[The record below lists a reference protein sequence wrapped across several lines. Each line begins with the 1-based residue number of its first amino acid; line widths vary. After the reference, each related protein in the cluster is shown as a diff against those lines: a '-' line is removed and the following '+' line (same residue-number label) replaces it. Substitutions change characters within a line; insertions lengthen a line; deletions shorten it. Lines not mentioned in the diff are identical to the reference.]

1 MPWYAFLLYPFALL
15 YALTTSLRNY
25 LFDGGWKKSTKSP
38 LPTII
43 IGNLSVGGTGK
54 TPMVEYLIRLL
65 KEKYPVGTLSRGY
78 GRKTKGFI
86 RAGQSSHPGEIGDE
100 PFQIFQ
106 KFGDQIAVFVGE
118 DRVAAMRNIIQ
129 QNPHPEVMI
138 LDDAFQHRAIH
149 GDLTIL
155 LTTYQNPFFEDYLLP
170 AGRLREN
177 RKGAKRAD
185 LLVVTKCP
193 VGLTSAEKNR
203 FRAKASFYSKPDCPV
218 IFSSI
223 HYGKVYGLAIET
235 MERFSSNI
243 ILLSGLAN
251 DALLVAYVKK
261 NYTVLDILKYPDHH
275 DYSMSDFD
283 RISNCYS
290 QFISQNPVILTTE
303 KDAVKVKSNAPNGF
317 LKEIPIFVLPVEVK
331 IASEDREALEKLIF
345 QKVFQ
350 KDIYK

>member
-15 YALTTSLRNY
+15 YDLITSVRNY
-25 LFDGGWKKSTKSP
+25 LFNVGWKKSTKSP

-65 KEKYPVGTLSRGY
+65 TEKYMVGTLSRGY
-78 GRKTKGFI
+78 GRKTKGFL
-86 RAGQSSHPGEIGDE
+86 RASHTSLPGEIGDE
-100 PFQIFQ
+100 PFQIYQ
-106 KFGDQIAVFVGE
+106 KYEDQIAVFVGE

-129 QNPHPEVMI
+129 QNPQPEVMI
-138 LDDAFQHRAIH
+138 LDDAFQHRAIQ
-149 GDLTIL
+149 GDLNIL
-155 LTTYQNPFFEDYLLP
+155 LTTYQMPFFKDYLLP

-193 VGLTSAEKNR
+193 MGITSAEKNG
-203 FRAKASFYSKPDCPV
+203 FRSKASFYSKPDCPV

-223 HYGKVYGLAIET
+223 RYGKVYGLIDKT
-235 MERFSSNI
+235 MDHFSSNI

-251 DALLVAYVKK
+251 DALLVAYVKE

-275 DYSMSDFD
+275 DYSLPDFD
-283 RISNCYS
+283 RIKNCYS
-290 QFISQNPVILTTE
+290 QFISQKPVILTTE

-317 LKEIPIFVLPVEVK
+317 LKEIPIFVLPIEVK
-331 IASEDREALEKLIF
+331 IASEDREILEKLIF
-345 QKVFQ
+345 KKVFQ

>member
-15 YALTTSLRNY
+15 YELITSLRNC
-25 LFDGGWKKSTKSP
+25 LFDVGWKRSSKSP

-54 TPMVEYLIRLL
+54 TPMVEYLISML
-65 KEKYPVGTLSRGY
+65 KEKYMVGTLSRGY
-78 GRKTKGFI
+78 GRKTKGFL
-86 RAGQSSHPGEIGDE
+86 RAGQTSHPGEIGDE
-100 PFQIFQ
+100 PFQVFQ
-106 KFGDQIAVFVGE
+106 KYGDQIAVFVGE
-118 DRVAAMRNIIQ
+118 DRVAAMKNIIR
-129 QNPHPEVMI
+129 QNPLPEVML
-138 LDDAFQHRAIH
+138 LDDAFQHRAIQ

-155 LTTYQNPFFEDYLLP
+155 LTTYQKPFFEDYLLP

-177 RKGAKRAD
+177 RKGARRAD

-193 VGLTSAEKNR
+193 LGITSAEKNR
-203 FRAKASFYSKPDCPV
+203 FRTKASFYSKRDCPV

-223 HYGKVYGLAIET
+223 HYGKVYGLTTKT
-235 MERFSSNI
+235 MKRFSPNI

-251 DALLVAYVKK
+251 DALLVGYVKE
-261 NYTVLDILKYPDHH
+261 NYNVVDTLKYPDHH
-275 DYSMSDFD
+275 DYSASDFD

-303 KDAVKVKSNAPNGF
+303 KDAVKVKSNAPNDF
-317 LKEIPIFVLPVEVK
+317 LKEIPIFVLPIEVK
-331 IASEDREALEKLIF
+331 IASEDREVLEKLIF

-350 KDIYK
+350 KDIY